1 MEQLGGRIRK
11 LRESRNMTQTELSE
25 ILGMKTY
32 TTVSKWEKNEN
43 FPKGKDLK
51 KLAEIFNVTSD
62 YLLGLSDTE
71 LGKITT
77 QNKHHEIL
85 TLCNQLNE
93 EKLKQLILS
102 HYSSVK
108 SFAEENGMP
117 YSTVRSILER
127 GIMNANVENAIKICS
142 ALGIRPEIF
151 SYFLETSKGEPE
163 ILTIYNQLEEPKQEK
178 VLDYA
183 KEQLEEQNSSKIVS
197 IFDKPQDDEDYI
209 TDYVEGLVAAG
220 HGTFQEDNLHMEV
233 RLRAEDVP
241 EDYDTIA
248 KVAGD
253 SMEPLIEDN
262 DLLFIKV
269 TSQVDI
275 NSIGIFQVNDK
286 NFVKKLK
293 RDYDGSWYLQ
303 SLNSGYEEIHLTE
316 NDDIRTIGVVV
327 DIYREG

>member
-1 MEQLGGRIRK
+1 MEQLGDRIRK

-62 YLLGLSDTE
+62 YLLGLSDTK

-77 QNKHHEIL
+77 QNEH
-85 TLCNQLNE
+85 
-93 EKLKQLILS
+93 
-102 HYSSVK
+102 
-108 SFAEENGMP
+108 
-117 YSTVRSILER
+117 
-127 GIMNANVENAIKICS
+127 
-142 ALGIRPEIF
+142 
-151 SYFLETSKGEPE
+151 PE

-183 KEQLEEQNSSKIVS
+183 KEQLEEQNNSKIIS
-197 IFDKPQDDEDYI
+197 IFDKSQDDDYI

-220 HGTFQEDNLHMEV
+220 HGTFQADNLHMEV
-233 RLRAEDVP
+233 KLRAEDVP

-253 SMEPLIEDN
+253 SMEPMIEDN

-269 TSQVDI
+269 TNQVDI
-275 NSIGIFQVNDK
+275 NDIGIFQINGK

-293 RDYDGSWYLQ
+293 RDYNGGWYLQ
-303 SLNSGYEEIHLTE
+303 SLNNSYEEIHLTE
-316 NDDIRTIGVVV
+316 NDDIRTIGEVVSV
-327 DIYREG
+327 YRDK

>member
-77 QNKHHEIL
+77 QNKH
-85 TLCNQLNE
+85 
-93 EKLKQLILS
+93 
-102 HYSSVK
+102 
-108 SFAEENGMP
+108 
-117 YSTVRSILER
+117 
-127 GIMNANVENAIKICS
+127 
-142 ALGIRPEIF
+142 
-151 SYFLETSKGEPE
+151 PE

-183 KEQLEEQNSSKIVS
+183 KEQLEEQNNSKIVS
-197 IFDKPQDDEDYI
+197 IFDKPQDDDYI

-233 RLRAEDVP
+233 KLRAEDVP
-241 EDYDTIA
+241 EEYDTIA

-253 SMEPLIEDN
+253 SMEPMIEDN

-269 TSQVDI
+269 KNQVDI
-275 NSIGIFQVNDK
+275 NDIGIFQINGK

-293 RDYDGSWYLQ
+293 RDYNGGWYLQ
-303 SLNSGYEEIHLTE
+303 SLNNSYEEIHLTE
-316 NDDIRTIGVVV
+316 EDDIRTIGEVVSV
-327 DIYREG
+327 YREK

>member
-62 YLLGLSDTE
+62 YLLGLSDTK

-77 QNKHHEIL
+77 QNEH
-85 TLCNQLNE
+85 
-93 EKLKQLILS
+93 
-102 HYSSVK
+102 
-108 SFAEENGMP
+108 
-117 YSTVRSILER
+117 
-127 GIMNANVENAIKICS
+127 
-142 ALGIRPEIF
+142 
-151 SYFLETSKGEPE
+151 PE

-178 VLDYA
+178 VLSYA
-183 KEQLEEQNSSKIVS
+183 KEQLEEQNSSKIIS
-197 IFDKPQDDEDYI
+197 IFDKTKNDEDYI

-233 RLRAEDVP
+233 KLRAEDVP
-241 EDYDTIA
+241 DEYDTIA

-253 SMEPLIEDN
+253 SMEPMIEDN

-269 TSQVDI
+269 TNQVDI
-275 NSIGIFQVNDK
+275 NDIGIFQINGK

-293 RDYDGSWYLQ
+293 RDYNGGWYLQ
-303 SLNSGYEEIHLTE
+303 SLNNSYEEIHLTE
-316 NDDIRTIGVVV
+316 EDDIRTIGEVVSV
-327 DIYREG
+327 YRG

>member
-1 MEQLGGRIRK
+1 MEQLGDRIRK

-62 YLLGLSDTE
+62 YLLGLSDTK

-77 QNKHHEIL
+77 QNE
-85 TLCNQLNE
+85 
-93 EKLKQLILS
+93 
-102 HYSSVK
+102 
-108 SFAEENGMP
+108 P
-117 YSTVRSILER
+117 
-127 GIMNANVENAIKICS
+127 
-142 ALGIRPEIF
+142 
-151 SYFLETSKGEPE
+151 PE

-183 KEQLEEQNSSKIVS
+183 KEQLEEQNNSEIVS
-197 IFDKPQDDEDYI
+197 IFDKPQDEDYI

-241 EDYDTIA
+241 EDYNTIA

-253 SMEPLIEDN
+253 SMEPMIEDN

-269 TSQVDI
+269 TNQVDI
-275 NSIGIFQVNDK
+275 NDIGIFQINGK

-293 RDYDGSWYLQ
+293 RDYNGGWYLQ
-303 SLNSGYEEIHLTE
+303 SLNNSYEEIHLTE
-316 NDDIRTIGVVV
+316 NDDIRTIGEVVSV
-327 DIYREG
+327 YREK